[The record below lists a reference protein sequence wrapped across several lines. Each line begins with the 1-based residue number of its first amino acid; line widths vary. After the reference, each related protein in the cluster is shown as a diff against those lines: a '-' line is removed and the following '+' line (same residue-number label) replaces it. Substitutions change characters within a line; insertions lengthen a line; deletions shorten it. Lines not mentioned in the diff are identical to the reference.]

1 MAKPLLSQA
10 FDVLQ
15 NRDDHFSKI
24 GEDAYPTALIRS
36 QLLLIFFFTFFYGAI
51 MGSYNSIMQSLSSG
65 IKLWLLM
72 ILTLLICFPSF
83 YIVQLI
89 LGSKIKMRQL
99 LILILS
105 GFVMTSIIMVAFAP
119 IVLFFQLSG
128 GNYAFLQLLHVGIF
142 LFAGFFGMRA
152 VLDALKTTFEHNGV
166 YPKIGINIFR
176 IWVLIFA
183 FVGMQLSWNL
193 RPFVGSREM
202 PFELFRSNTQG
213 NFYSTVFGAI
223 GQMFGSGQNHEQ
235 QEQKTETLVRPRMNI
250 PAFDSLSTDSM
261 KVDSLKDSNNQ

>member
-1 MAKPLLSQA
+1 MAKQLLSDA

-15 NRDDHFSKI
+15 NRDEHFEKI
-24 GEDAYPTALIRS
+24 GQDVYPTSLIRN

-51 MGSYNSIMQSLSSG
+51 MGSYNSLLQSVSSG
-65 IKLWLLM
+65 VKLWILM
-72 ILTLLICFPSF
+72 ILTLIICFPSF

-89 LGSKIKMRQL
+89 LGSKIKIRQL

-128 GNYAFLQLLHVGIF
+128 GNYAFLQLLHVGIL

-166 YPKIGINIFR
+166 YPKIGLKIFQ

-193 RPFVGSREM
+193 RPFVGSKEM
-202 PFELFRSNTQG
+202 PFELLRSNTQG

-223 GQMFGSGQNHEQ
+223 GQMFGNTANTTGEQ
-235 QEQKTETLVRPRMNI
+235 KEQEQNSEAHSTKEPSQ
-250 PAFDSLSTDSM
+250 ADSTT
-261 KVDSLKDSNNQ
+261 VDSLINQEN